1 MTDAID
7 FLEQLGRNARLRHA
21 PATELER
28 VLAASGFEP
37 SLRSALLAYSP
48 RFVETLTERLMTF
61 ALGRGVKYYDMPAV
75 RQIKTAAAAKNNRF
89 SALVLGIVESPAF
102 QRNQVATELVATH

>member
-37 SLRSALLAYSP
+37 SLRSALLA
-48 RFVETLTERLMTF
+48 
-61 ALGRGVKYYDMPAV
+61 DDAV
-75 RQIKTAAAAKNNRF
+75 RLGELLGAQPNICC
-89 SALVLGIVESPAF
+89 LVEKPDQEDDEEEEEEEEDFEDDEEAVRS
-102 QRNQVATELVATH
+102 R

>member
-21 PATELER
+21 PTTALER

-37 SLRSALLAYSP
+37 GLRSALLA
-48 RFVETLTERLMTF
+48 
-61 ALGRGVKYYDMPAV
+61 DDAV
-75 RQIKTAAAAKNNRF
+75 RLGELLGAQPNICC
-89 SALVLGIVESPAF
+89 LVEKPDQEDDEEEEEEEDSEDDEEAVRP
-102 QRNQVATELVATH
+102 R

>member
-28 VLAASGFEP
+28 VLTANGFEP
-37 SLRSALLAYSP
+37 GLRSALLS
-48 RFVETLTERLMTF
+48 
-61 ALGRGVKYYDMPAV
+61 DDAV
-75 RQIKTAAAAKNNRF
+75 R
-89 SALVLGIVESPAF
+89 LG
-102 QRNQVATELVATH
+102 ELLGAQPSVCCLIEKPDQEDDDEEEEEEEEFEDDDEAVRLR

>member
-21 PATELER
+21 SATELER

-37 SLRSALLAYSP
+37 SLRSALLA
-48 RFVETLTERLMTF
+48 
-61 ALGRGVKYYDMPAV
+61 DDAV
-75 RQIKTAAAAKNNRF
+75 RLGELLGAQPNICC
-89 SALVLGIVESPAF
+89 LVEKPDQEDDDEEDEEEEEDFEDDEEAVRL
-102 QRNQVATELVATH
+102 R